1 MTVKTVNFEYTEYY
15 SPLHPHATA
24 IGEYSVFADVS
35 TGLDADGEEV
45 ISVVFTS
52 IRFKVCSF
60 ISEGE
65 WEPLNIP
72 GFGNNPEINKMLS
85 IFTSLV
91 IEKHDELKAEQREN
105 QTA

>member
-1 MTVKTVNFEYTEYY
+1 MIVKTVNFEYTEYY
-15 SPLHPHATA
+15 PPLHPHATA
-24 IGEYSVFADVS
+24 MGKYSVFADVT
-35 TGLDADGEEV
+35 TGLDADGEDF
-45 ISVVFTS
+45 ISVVFAS

-85 IFTSLV
+85 IFTDLAIQKHEE
-91 IEKHDELKAEQREN
+91 IERANKIA
-105 QTA
+105 